1 MKQKQHRNHDEIVI
15 KITIREHEEEQEDK
29 GCGPG
34 GEGGPGPIA
43 TPFLVIPY
51 GAGDGGQR
59 PIPVSQ
65 AITSQSI
72 QAGITTLAPGTPWTD
87 ITLRLWCT
95 VANLGAVGSTG
106 LAEFYVGDQFSIW
119 YPGHE
124 GLTPA
129 QVQANAQLVGRASFV
144 VPPGATI
151 TVVCPDLWKPGSF
164 EAAQKGILVQITDLI
179 TDPLTVPFDAVND
192 RHVARNDEVMDPIL
206 F

>member
-1 MKQKQHRNHDEIVI
+1 MKQNQHKKHDEIVI
-15 KITIREHEEEQEDK
+15 KITIREHEDEQENE
-29 GCGPG
+29 GCEPG
-34 GEGGPGPIA
+34 GEGEPGPIA
-43 TPFLVIPY
+43 TPFLMIPY

-65 AITSQSI
+65 AITNQGIQSPI
-72 QAGITTLAPGTPWTD
+72 VTGISGGWTD
-87 ITLRLWCT
+87 VAFQLWCT
-95 VANLGAVGSTG
+95 VANPGTVGSTG

-164 EAAQKGILVQITDLI
+164 EAAQKGILVQITDLF

-192 RHVARNDEVMDPIL
+192 RHVARNDEIMDPIL
-206 F
+206 E